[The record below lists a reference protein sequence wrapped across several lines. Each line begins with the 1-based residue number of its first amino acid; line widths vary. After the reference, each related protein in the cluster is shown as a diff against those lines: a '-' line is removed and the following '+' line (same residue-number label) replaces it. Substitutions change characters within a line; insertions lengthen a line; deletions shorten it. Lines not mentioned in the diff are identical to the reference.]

1 MPHIGATHENP
12 LPRLGRRR
20 TIWHTSARSTHEV
33 AIPMAS
39 KSIDNSGVSQTPAS
53 LYRADHQKDVVNRLR
68 RIEGQVRGLVE
79 MIQAGRSCE
88 DVALQ
93 MSAARK
99 AMDKAFYRMMACSV
113 IEAISDAENDA
124 EAIVEVERSTKL
136 LEKFG

>member
-1 MPHIGATHENP
+1 MATKSTPSQPAP
-12 LPRLGRRR
+12 L
-20 TIWHTSARSTHEV
+20 ST
-33 AIPMAS
+33 AS
-39 KSIDNSGVSQTPAS
+39 D
-53 LYRADHQKDVVNRLR
+53 YRADHQKDVVNRLR

-79 MIQAGRSCE
+79 MIQSGRPCE

-113 IEAISDAENDA
+113 MEAVYESKTDEQ
-124 EAIVEVERSTKL
+124 AILEVERSARL

>member
-1 MPHIGATHENP
+1 
-12 LPRLGRRR
+12 
-20 TIWHTSARSTHEV
+20 
-33 AIPMAS
+33 MAS
-39 KSIDNSGVSQTPAS
+39 KSTESSGEAQTAAS

-68 RIEGQVRGLVE
+68 RIEGQVRGLIE
-79 MIQAGRSCE
+79 MIQTGRSCE

-113 IEAISDAENDA
+113 IEAVYDADSETA
-124 EAIVEVERSTKL
+124 AIAEVEKSARL